1 MPKKR
6 ISTRTQRQ
14 KAAAANNLKKARAAA
29 NNARSANRHGDS
41 KAAGY
46 AMKKA
51 SMFRA
56 AAAGQQRGKK
66 RTATIEPK
74 PHARQK
80 PRKARVRKAA

>member
-6 ISTRTQRQ
+6 ISTRTSRQ
-14 KAAAANNLKKARAAA
+14 KAAAKANLKKARDAA
-29 NNARSANRHGDS
+29 NNARSANRHGDT

-56 AAAGQQRGKK
+56 AAGGKQRGK
-66 RTATIEPK
+66 TIEPK
-74 PHARQK
+74 AHTRQK
-80 PRKARVRKAA
+80 PRKATVRRRAA